1 MGRSMPAEGFTTSQ
15 VLNLFTPWAVFGAVV
30 FVLARTQY
38 WVRQHVFGIGLLW
51 LGKKETAAW
60 LYVLVMLPGLLLRE
74 LSRWTVAGMLGQK
87 PTFITPAPQVDA
99 DGIVYVRLFHYTIL
113 NPVYVG
119 ILAATPM
126 VVGFAV
132 MLAIS
137 YGVLNIPQLLALL
150 GSADSIAL
158 RQAFGQLLGRA
169 DLLLWVYLLFTITNT
184 MLPTVHEL
192 RSTWFLCIIGGA
204 FVVFLMVLGMYNA
217 ILLLLSGPIAT
228 AIYTLTTVY
237 GSVAAV
243 NAAMLLVIGAI
254 EAVISRVTNRKVE
267 YRPAP
272 LAPRRAALD
281 APRSVYDLRL
291 PTPPPPSKALSAGAA
306 RKLGMGKVPE
316 GELPARAA
324 GTDLPAAQPE
334 PTPVVAPPRQ
344 RAAPIPAPA
353 RQTGEQ
359 LRPLPASPPRAEP
372 SLPAPAKALPLTP
385 LIRQTAASAPQ
396 PDQVVEGE
404 VIESKDDGELRYV
417 PVEDA

>member
-1 MGRSMPAEGFTTSQ
+1 MPAEEFTTSQ
-15 VLNLFTPWAVFGAVV
+15 ILNLFTPWAVFGVVV

-38 WVRQHVFGIGLLW
+38 WIRQHVFGIGLLW

-60 LYVLVMLPGLLLRE
+60 LYILVMLPGLLLRE

-99 DGIVYVRLFHYTIL
+99 DGVVHVRLFHYTIL

-126 VVGFAV
+126 VVGFVV

-137 YGVLNIPQLLALL
+137 WGVLNIPQLLALL

-192 RSTWFLCIIGGA
+192 RSTWFLWIIGGA

-228 AIYTLTTVY
+228 AVYTLTTVY

-254 EAVISRVTNRKVE
+254 EAVISRATNRKVE

-272 LAPRRAALD
+272 PAPRRAALD

-316 GELPARAA
+316 GELPARAT
-324 GTDLPAAQPE
+324 GTDLPATQPE

-385 LIRQTAASAPQ
+385 PIRQTAVTAPQ
-396 PDQVVEGE
+396 SDQVVEGE

-417 PVEDA
+417 PVEDV